1 MRIAR
6 FSHNGEVSYGL
17 VLPADSGGAE
27 RAGHAAGAGPANGS
41 SSAHGATQAADSDLM
56 IAQLAGH
63 PFGGSAEDIKLTG
76 LRFPLADVR
85 LLAPILPS
93 KVICIGKN
101 YADHAREMGGEP
113 PAEPVI
119 FLKPSTSVCGPGDPI
134 FRPSAI
140 SERTDYEGELAV
152 VIGRLCSQVPAD
164 LAASV
169 IFGYTCAND
178 VTARDLQA
186 RDGQWTRAKGFDT
199 FCPLGPWIETDVDA
213 ADLALT
219 TELNGEVRQSSRTSM
234 LLHGIPALLEFVSQV
249 MTLLP
254 GDVLLTGT
262 PAGIGPMAKG
272 DQVRVTIEGIGSLAN
287 PVTDRD

>member
-1 MRIAR
+1 VRIAR
-6 FSHNGEVSYGL
+6 FSHDGQVSYGL
-17 VLPADSGGAE
+17 VLPTEPLAAE
-27 RAGHAAGAGPANGS
+27 GAGGANGS
-41 SSAHGATQAADSDLM
+41 AEDLPGHEDDEM
-56 IAQLAGH
+56 IVAQIAGH
-63 PFGGSAEDIKLTG
+63 PFGGTEADIKLTG
-76 LRFPLADVR
+76 ARFDVGEVR

-101 YADHAREMGGEP
+101 YADHAREMGGEA

-134 FRPSAI
+134 RRPVRLSG
-140 SERTDYEGELAV
+140 RCDFEGELAV
-152 VIGRLCSQVPAD
+152 VISRLCRDVPPD
-164 LAASV
+164 RAAEV

-186 RDGQWTRAKGFDT
+186 ADGQWARAKGFDT
-199 FCPLGPWIETDVDA
+199 FCPLGPWIETAADP

-219 TELNGEVRQSSRTSM
+219 TRLNGEVKQESRTSL
-234 LLHGIPALLEFVSQV
+234 LLHDVPALITYVSQV

-262 PAGIGPMAKG
+262 PAGVGPMEFG
-272 DQVRVTIEGIGSLAN
+272 DQVAVTIEGIGTLRNVVA
-287 PVTDRD
+287 DRD

>member
-6 FSHNGEVSYGL
+6 FSHAGQVSYGL
-17 VLPADSGGAE
+17 VV
-27 RAGHAAGAGPANGS
+27 
-41 SSAHGATQAADSDLM
+41 AADAQPGDGGGQLVL
-56 IAQLAGH
+56 AQLAGH
-63 PFGGSAEDIKLTG
+63 PFGGRAEDLNLTG
-76 LRFPLADVR
+76 LRFPLAEVR

-101 YADHAREMGGEP
+101 YADHAAEMGSSV

-119 FLKPSTSVCGPGDPI
+119 FLKPSTAVCGPGDPVA
-134 FRPSAI
+134 RPARL
-140 SERTDYEGELAV
+140 SERVDYEGELAV
-152 VIGRLCSQVPAD
+152 VIGRLCREVPAERVPE
-164 LAASV
+164 V

-186 RDGQWTRAKGFDT
+186 RDGQWTRAKAFDT
-199 FCPLGPWIETDVDA
+199 FCPLGPWIETDLDP
-213 ADLALT
+213 ADLELT
-219 TELNGEVRQSSRTSM
+219 TRLNGEVRQNSRTSL
-234 LLHGIPALLEFVSQV
+234 LLHDAAALVGFVSQV

-262 PAGIGPMAKG
+262 PAGVGPMAKG
-272 DQVRVTIEGIGSLAN
+272 DEVSVSIEGIGTLTN